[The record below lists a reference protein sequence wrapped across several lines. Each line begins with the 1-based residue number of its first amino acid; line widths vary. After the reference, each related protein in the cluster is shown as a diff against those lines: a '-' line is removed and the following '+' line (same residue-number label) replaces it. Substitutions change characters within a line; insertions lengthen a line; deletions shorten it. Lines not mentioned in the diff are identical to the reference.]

1 MPRLL
6 QTQGLPDPGSYI
18 QAPQNE
24 SAQHWLLKTLA
35 LHWAYER
42 GFNCISF
49 EVRAPRSSFRVDIA
63 AYRPARQANS
73 PIIALFECKQSRPD
87 LERDSGQTMS
97 IENELRSL
105 QQRRERLEK
114 LLSIHYPTAR
124 VAGGLF
130 PEWDTFDPQQICHT
144 GYRRLTARIVA
155 LQRKLDGSRKF
166 ERIIRYR
173 LANLHFLVTSNHLLP
188 PERIPPGWGL
198 LEVVGDE
205 RLELRV
211 LPRFFQITNPQEWL
225 EAICKSATRR
235 WLRAWITGQSE
246 PVDAACPAIHNG
258 PAFAPPIANH

>member
-1 MPRLL
+1 MQPSI
-6 QTQGLPDPGSYI
+6 PG
-18 QAPQNE
+18 NE
-24 SAQHWLLKTLA
+24 TVQHWLLKRLA
-35 LHWAYER
+35 LQWAYER

-63 AYRPARQANS
+63 GYRPSREQDS

-87 LERDSGQTMS
+87 LERDSGQTAS

-105 QQRRERLEK
+105 QQRREHLEK
-114 LLSIHYPTAR
+114 LLSIHYPRAR

-130 PEWDTFDPQQICHT
+130 PEWDTFDPQQICHN
-144 GYRRLTARIVA
+144 GYRRLTAKILA

-173 LANLHFLVTSNHLLP
+173 LANLHFLVTSNRLIP

-198 LEVVGDE
+198 LEAVEDGP
-205 RLELRV
+205 LELRV

-225 EAICKSATRR
+225 ESISKSATR
-235 WLRAWITGQSE
+235 AWIAGKS
-246 PVDAACPAIHNG
+246 PPGGADWPAIQDDNDKESVRHRS
-258 PAFAPPIANH
+258 